1 MNTTIQ
7 TLQELFDN
15 PTLQALGNFAN
26 VRGVQLYLVGGS
38 VRDLLLKRQMTDID
52 FALASNAIRFAKA
65 FAARI
70 NAAWVALE
78 KNPTTARVIVKQH
91 NTSQSPTLSMDF
103 AEFRAASLTEDLHL
117 RDLTIN
123 AMAIAFENV
132 ESVINSPCEQNPPH
146 VIDPCGGMKD
156 LEIGLLQFLS
166 EQVVRADPAR
176 LLRIYRFAAQ
186 LDFKIS
192 EGAIDLVTK
201 HRSLLSNVASE
212 RCRDELMKILS
223 VKKAT
228 PYLQQMEAVGL
239 LAQVLPSIKA
249 TCIPWRSLE
258 NFEEN
263 PIPIEF
269 HVHRNQINGY
279 LREELGDGV
288 NRRSLIKLSLLL
300 GDNLTDVD
308 VHLRLSR
315 KATQLMKI
323 LLSGSKVLKNKN
335 PQLTHKQITHFFSTY
350 AFDRWGVLLYAA
362 ASHSIDPASL
372 KQIADAYDKHIL
384 PIYKQGKLITGK
396 DLIKKFKLK
405 RGKRIGWLLQEI
417 ERRRFNGEIRTRE
430 EALAAVAALIQQ
442 SNRSP

>member
-1 MNTTIQ
+1 MNITTQ
-7 TLQELFDN
+7 TLQNLFSN
-15 PTLQALGNFAN
+15 QTIQALAHFADK
-26 VRGVQLYLVGGS
+26 RGVRLYLVGGS
-38 VRDLLLKRQMTDID
+38 VRDLLLKRQMADID

-78 KNPTTARVIVKQH
+78 KKPTTARVIVKQH
-91 NTSQSPTLSMDF
+91 NTSQAPTLNMDF

-123 AMAIAFENV
+123 AMAIALENV
-132 ESVINSPCEQNPPH
+132 ESVINSPYEQNPPH
-146 VIDPCGGMKD
+146 VIDPCGGITD
-156 LEIGLLQFLS
+156 LEIGLLQFPS

-258 NFEEN
+258 NFEES

-269 HVHRNQINGY
+269 HVYRNQINGY

-335 PQLTHKQITHFFSTY
+335 RQLTHKQITHFFSTY
-350 AFDRWGVLLYAA
+350 TFDWGGVLLYAA

-372 KQIADAYDKHIL
+372 KQIANIYDKHIL
-384 PIYKQGKLITGK
+384 PIYKQGKLITGN

-405 RGKRIGWLLQEI
+405 SGRRIGSLLKEI
-417 ERRRFNGEIRTRE
+417 EKRRFNGEIRTRE
-430 EALAAVAALIQQ
+430 EALDAVAALIQK
-442 SNRSP
+442 SKRSR